1 MQESSSSVD
10 VLLVGAGIMSATL
23 ASLMTQLEPNFTYL
37 MVEALEG
44 VALESSDAWNNAGT
58 GHAGFCELNYT
69 PVHAD
74 GIVATRRALEINAA
88 YETSLQY
95 WSSLVEQ
102 GVLPESSRFINR
114 VPHDSLVWGD
124 DNVAFL
130 KQRHARLSEH
140 PLFAGMAYTE
150 SPSQLSQWMPLVM
163 RGRDKASPLAATQI
177 EYGTDVDFGALTRLL
192 VEHLQTLPQFEL
204 RVHTKVIDLKK
215 QSDGRWR
222 VKLRDTV
229 TKRVRTLYAKF
240 VFLGA
245 GGGAL
250 PLLQKSGIPEAK
262 GYGGFPVSG
271 QWLACHNPSVI
282 QQHRAKVYGK
292 APLGAP
298 PMSVP
303 HLDTRWINGEQAL
316 LFGPYAGFTSR
327 FLKRGSWLDL
337 VKSVKPNNLSPML
350 AVSVQHTDLTRYL
363 IGEVMQS
370 FESRMQSL
378 QQFYPE
384 ADPADWKLAVAGQ
397 RVQIIKRCEKNRG
410 KLEFGTEIV
419 SAQDG
424 SLAALLGAS
433 PGASTSVQA
442 MLTVIERCF
451 TGTIQTSAWQ
461 AKLKALIP
469 HYGHSLVDAPERV
482 SSIRERSLR
491 ILNLV

>member
-23 ASLMTQLEPNFTYL
+23 ASLLTQLEPNFRCL

-69 PVHAD
+69 PVQAD

-102 GVLPESSRFINR
+102 GLLPEPSRFINR
-114 VPHDSLVWGD
+114 VPHDSLVWGE
-124 DNVAFL
+124 DNVAYL

-140 PLFAGMAYTE
+140 PLFSGMAYTE
-150 SPSQLSQWMPLVM
+150 SRAQLAEWMPLVM
-163 RGRDKASPLAATQI
+163 QGRSTGEPLAATQI
-177 EYGTDVDFGALTRLL
+177 TYGTDVDFGALTRLI
-192 VEHLQTLPQFEL
+192 VAHLQTLPSFEL
-204 RVHTKVIDLKK
+204 RIHTKVTDLKK
-215 QSDGRWR
+215 QPDGRWR
-222 VKLRDTV
+222 VKLRDTAS
-229 TKRVRTLYAKF
+229 KRVRTIYAKF

-292 APLGAP
+292 APIGAP

-337 VKSVKPNNLSPML
+337 VKSVKPSNVSSML
-350 AVSVQHTDLTRYL
+350 AVGVQHTDLTRYL

-370 FESRMQSL
+370 FESRMQTL
-378 QQFYPE
+378 QQFYPD

-397 RVQIIKRCEKNRG
+397 RVQIIKRCEKKRG

-442 MLTVIERCF
+442 MLTVLEHCF
-451 TGTIQTSAWQ
+451 KEAMQTSAWQ
-461 AKLKALIP
+461 AKLATLIP
-469 HYGHSLVDAPERV
+469 HFGHSLVDEPSQVPA
-482 SSIRERSLR
+482 IRERSMR
-491 ILNLV
+491 ILNLR